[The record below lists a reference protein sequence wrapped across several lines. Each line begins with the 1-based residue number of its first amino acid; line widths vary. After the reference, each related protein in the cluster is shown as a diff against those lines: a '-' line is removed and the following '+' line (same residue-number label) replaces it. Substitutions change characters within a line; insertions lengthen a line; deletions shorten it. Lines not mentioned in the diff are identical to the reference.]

1 MQVTSDEK
9 LEHRMS
15 GDLELFLASG
25 LALNLFSVGWVG
37 GQKPGTEIQVTGAGW
52 TMLGGQLVQTR
63 LAMYTLTVLYIRTM
77 VLTCEHREVRDQGLR
92 SR

>member
-1 MQVTSDEK
+1 MRNWSTEWVK
-9 LEHRMS
+9 IRNC
-15 GDLELFLASG
+15 FL
-25 LALNLFSVGWVG
+25 LHQDLFSIGWVG

-77 VLTCEHREVRDQGLR
+77 VLTCEHREVRNQGLR